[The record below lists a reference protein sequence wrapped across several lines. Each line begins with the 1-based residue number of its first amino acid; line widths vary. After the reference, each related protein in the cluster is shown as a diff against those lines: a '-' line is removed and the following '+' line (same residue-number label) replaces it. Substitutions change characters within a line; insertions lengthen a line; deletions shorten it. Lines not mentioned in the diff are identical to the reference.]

1 MLSNSADLDSI
12 STPSHPKM
20 KAPKTAKA
28 DDESLDK
35 SKSDKEIDIPNP
47 KHKVFRAE
55 VPKSIIN
62 KNSVS
67 SVPELRQNPH
77 PINLPSVSNK
87 PKLKPIKPRVQ
98 PTPEPEPVKPEP
110 VKPEPVKPEPVK
122 PQPVNPQ
129 PETEKPQS
137 PPDQIENK
145 ETKFTNL
152 NNKDKIQVFSD
163 DDDDAYD
170 KHLEESRAKVVDH
183 FVSTPVLISD

>member
-98 PTPEPEPVKPEP
+98 PTPEPEPVKPQP
-110 VKPEPVKPEPVK
+110 VK
-122 PQPVNPQ
+122 PQ

-145 ETKFTNL
+145 DTKFTNP

-183 FVSTPVLISD
+183 FVSTPVLIFD